1 VAWSKW
7 LIHLRATL
15 IDQLLAW
22 PFWAAM
28 GAALMLSLCSQVT
41 LPSGTETSVFALLL
55 SSLVTKQTIGTLG
68 ALQSAEYVLLNLAD
82 QQWFVVILPVI
93 AGLPV
98 VYAFYDEWFGGYYYL
113 SISRQSRKSYWGAKV
128 VSAGLSGGLAIL
140 GGICL
145 YGLLLTLG
153 LPSIQAVSD
162 SGQYLELYGGYGA
175 MCGMIRSMIWNIVAI
190 SMLFPL
196 VSLILVVL
204 LREKF
209 LPLTIPMMLQY
220 LFNRLT
226 DLYNGIQWQKYL
238 LDGDIQQFTKNTA
251 LCNWFPSNQLTMYS
265 VFSKQTGLPLVCY
278 YLILLAVYLLMAG
291 VLYGLMERRV
301 RGHG

>member
-1 VAWSKW
+1 
-7 LIHLRATL
+7 
-15 IDQLLAW
+15 
-22 PFWAAM
+22 M
-28 GAALMLSLCSQVT
+28 GAALVLSLCSKVT
-41 LPSGTETSVFALLL
+41 LPSGTETSVFTLFFPSLLAQ
-55 SSLVTKQTIGTLG
+55 QTIGTLD

-82 QQWFVVILPVI
+82 QQWFPVILPVI
-93 AGLPV
+93 AGLPA

-113 SISRQSRKSYWGAKV
+113 SISRQSRKSYWVAKGI
-128 VSAGLSGGLAIL
+128 SAGLSGGLAVL

-145 YGLLLTLG
+145 YGLLLTLR
-153 LPSIQAVSD
+153 LPSIRAVSD

-175 MCGMIRSMIWNIVAI
+175 MCGMIRSMIWNTVAV
-190 SMLFPL
+190 SMLFSL

-238 LDGDIQQFTKNTA
+238 LDGDLGRFTKDTA

-265 VFSKQTGLPLVCY
+265 VFPKQTGLPLVCY
-278 YLILLAVYLLMAG
+278 YLILLLVYLLLAG
-291 VLYGLMERRV
+291 ALYGLMERRV